1 MKTILPSMIVAI
13 LAMGATP
20 AFSDEAWQAFECELL
35 GEHTEDDVID
45 VAEEWLAAARTLP
58 GGKEMGLR
66 ILIPHAAASR
76 EIDFLFVLSAPSFE
90 AWGKFWDNY
99 AGSKAHEIDEKS
111 NAITNCPSSRLYESV
126 RIEPK

>member
-35 GEHTEDDVID
+35 DEHTVDDVID
-45 VAEEWLAAARTLP
+45 AAEEWLAAARTLP

-76 EIDFLFVLSAPSFE
+76 EIDFLFVLSAPSFGRS
-90 AWGKFWDNY
+90 ARPASRW
-99 AGSKAHEIDEKS
+99 KAS
-111 NAITNCPSSRLYESV
+111 PSWSTSSETKW
-126 RIEPK
+126 E